1 MPKSKKQEG
10 SVFETQSSVFDSQS
24 PAVVVSFE
32 GIRQQIR
39 ELAYSMWEKAG
50 CPEGRDEE
58 FWVSAERELF
68 GEDSLVDGGYRIKME
83 DGSHIV
89 IMPT

>member
-1 MPKSKKQEG
+1 MFFSTVTHRPKNQEP
-10 SVFETQSSVFDSQS
+10 SSETNNE
-24 PAVVVSFE
+24 PTLVVSFE

-39 ELAYSMWEKAG
+39 ELAYGKWEEAG

-68 GEDSLVDGGYRIKME
+68 GEEPFSDGGYRIKME
-83 DGSHIV
+83 DGKYMV
-89 IMPT
+89 IRPT

>member
-1 MPKSKKQEG
+1 MFFSTITPKSKKQEV
-10 SVFETQSSVFDSQS
+10 SVFETQN
-24 PAVVVSFE
+24 PTVVVSFE

-58 FWVSAERELF
+58 FWVAAERELF
-68 GEDSLVDGGYRIKME
+68 GEESFVDGGYRIKME
-83 DGSHIV
+83 DGSYIV
-89 IMPT
+89 VMST